1 MPLTA
6 LKVRGKRNSAAQ
18 QKKKHRAHPYD
29 RQASSSS
36 EPTRPLR
43 HRRPRKTS
51 LLERQLPLEILEHI
65 FYLSENVAFP
75 RCSPLLGRLLS
86 GRPTLL
92 GAVIAAF
99 APTWH
104 AGYGIDTRRA
114 LGFHWSRSLTAG
126 ERARCRAIEE
136 GLHPGNPAFQ
146 SALVACRWA
155 DAATF
160 LEAQAQWARRFAA
173 DRPPPAPLL
182 ALAEDDADDENGTW
196 PTPLYRDVHPHMRI
210 PDPLLAG
217 PWSPQDALLLRWL
230 RRGGARFH
238 ASQSWELKLR
248 GLRAA
253 VQAPPPFSSSS
264 SSASASS
271 SSAFRHDAALIHA
284 LCCEGDF
291 LWDREDKTPRFSPAT
306 SKTASG
312 DEPDARNNH
321 AITDEW
327 PRAVL
332 AAELDRVYDVREA
345 WRRGRG
351 RREPDVLVRL
361 CHLFETAL
369 GEHLAPGE
377 QLDLQALTRL

>member
-1 MPLTA
+1 MPLTP

-18 QKKKHRAHPYD
+18 QKKKKHRAHPYD

-36 EPTRPLR
+36 EPTRHLR
-43 HRRPRKTS
+43 HRRPRKKS

-86 GRPTLL
+86 GRQTLL

-114 LGFHWSRSLTAG
+114 LGFHWSRSLTAA

-160 LEAQAQWARRFAA
+160 LEAQTQWARRFAA
-173 DRPPPAPLL
+173 DRPAPAPLL
-182 ALAEDDADDENGTW
+182 DFAEDDADHEDAKW
-196 PTPLYRDVHPHMRI
+196 LTPLYGDVHPHIRI
-210 PDPLLAG
+210 PDTLLAG

-253 VQAPPPFSSSS
+253 VQAPPPFSSS
-264 SSASASS
+264 ASASS
-271 SSAFRHDAALIHA
+271 ATSS
-284 LCCEGDF
+284 G
-291 LWDREDKTPRFSPAT
+291 DREDKTPRFSPAT
-306 SKTASG
+306 NKTASG
-312 DEPDARNNH
+312 DEPDAGNNH

-332 AAELDRVYDVREA
+332 AEELDRVYDVREA

-351 RREPDVLVRL
+351 RREPDILVRL

>member
-1 MPLTA
+1 MPLTP
-6 LKVRGKRNSAAQ
+6 LKN
-18 QKKKHRAHPYD
+18 
-29 RQASSSS
+29 
-36 EPTRPLR
+36 
-43 HRRPRKTS
+43 
-51 LLERQLPLEILEHI
+51 
-65 FYLSENVAFP
+65 
-75 RCSPLLGRLLS
+75 RLV
-86 GRPTLL
+86 T
-92 GAVIAAF
+92 
-99 APTWH
+99 
-104 AGYGIDTRRA
+104 YGIDGPGKSPSSNASCRSRSSSTSSTSARTSPSRA
-114 LGFHWSRSLTAG
+114 AARCWAASSPAARPSSAPSSPPSPRPGTPATASTPAAPSASTGSRSLTAA

-146 SALVACRWA
+146 SALGGGGWA

-160 LEAQAQWARRFAA
+160 LEAQTQWARCFAA
-173 DRPPPAPLL
+173 GRPAPAPRL
-182 ALAEDDADDENGTW
+182 AFADDDAGDADAKW

-210 PDPLLAG
+210 PDILLAG

-238 ASQSWELKLR
+238 ASQSWELKLH

-253 VQAPPPFSSSS
+253 VQAPPPPLSSP
-264 SSASASS
+264 ASASS
-271 SSAFRHDAALIHA
+271 SFAFRHDAALIHA

-312 DEPDARNNH
+312 DEPDAGNNH

-332 AAELDRVYDVREA
+332 AEELDRVYDVCEA
-345 WRRGRG
+345 WRRARG
-351 RREPDVLVRL
+351 RREPDILVRL